1 MEYTGDRSLI
11 QIMPIALIRQWAN
24 PRPIPNH
31 DDLALMNDIITN
43 GIRDPIILGIGVY
56 SRKIRLD
63 TGNHR
68 IYLLPRMGVQEVP
81 VVARVG
87 NYCVFSPSNGD
98 HSFNCP
104 WITKKQ
110 EWITEEYWAKPNT
123 VLDIFEIMKA
133 M

>member
-11 QIMPIALIRQWAN
+11 QMMPIAILRQWAN
-24 PRPIPNH
+24 PTPSPAN
-31 DDLALMNDIITN
+31 DLELMNDIMQN
-43 GIRDPIILGIGVY
+43 GIRDPLMLGVGVY
-56 SRKIRLD
+56 SRKIRLE

-68 IYLLPRMGVQEVP
+68 IYLLPRMGVQELP
-81 VVARVG
+81 VVARVS
-87 NYCVFSPSNGD
+87 NYCVFNPGNGD

-104 WITKKQ
+104 YITKKQ
-110 EWITEEYWAKPNT
+110 EWIDEEYWAKPNT